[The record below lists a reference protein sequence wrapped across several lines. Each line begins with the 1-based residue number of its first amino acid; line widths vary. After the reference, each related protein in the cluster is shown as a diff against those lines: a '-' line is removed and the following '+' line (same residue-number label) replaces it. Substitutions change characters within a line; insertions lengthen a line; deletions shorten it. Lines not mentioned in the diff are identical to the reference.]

1 MFTGLIETTGRL
13 VRLEP
18 GAGGL
23 RVRIATPVAVQLRAG
38 DSVAVSG
45 VCLTVTEPDGESF
58 AAHVSPETVR
68 VTTLGAMRVGRLLNI
83 ERPLRA
89 DGRLGGHFVLGHV
102 DGVGQVVDIR
112 PDGDCRWLDVT
123 CPPALSPL
131 LIAKGSIALDGIS
144 LTVAALGADR
154 FGIQIV
160 PFTWTH
166 TALAET
172 QAGDAVNLEADVIGK
187 YVARLLG
194 HEREPAEMAAA
205 LARESL

>member
-45 VCLTVTEPDGESF
+45 VCLTVTEPDDESF
-58 AAHVSPETVR
+58 VADVSPETAR
-68 VTTLGAMRVGRLLNI
+68 VTTFGAMRVGRLLNI

-112 PDGDCRWLDVT
+112 PDGDCHWLDVT

-144 LTVAALGADR
+144 LTVAALSAHR

-172 QAGDAVNLEADVIGK
+172 HAGDAVNLEADVIGK
-187 YVARLLG
+187 YVARLMG
-194 HEREPAEMAAA
+194 HEREPAEMPAA
-205 LARESL
+205 LARESS